1 MRYPLLILVFFWN
14 SILIGQNIVTDA
26 SMYTVQEL
34 VEDVLINSNC
44 LGNVQVTSFG
54 GPSFSGGDLSYGI
67 LIPMVLIF
75 HLPLE

>member
-1 MRYPLLILVFFWN
+1 MFFWN

-54 GPSFSGGDLSYGI
+54 GPSFSG
-67 LIPMVLIF
+67 
-75 HLPLE
+75 ET